1 MAILGASF
9 QIGRSALAAYQSA
22 IAVTGQNLANVGNP
36 NYARQ
41 SPHLTALAGGMT
53 LAGVAPGT
61 GVSLSRLQRHVD
73 NALEAHLRT
82 ALAQQSAATQVH
94 STLSQVESVYNEL
107 SDYDLT
113 SRLNTLFA
121 SFTALQTDPLES
133 TARAQVLAD
142 ADAVVTTL
150 QQYRSGLLT
159 ITGDLNARVADTTT
173 QVNQLL
179 KGIADLNAQIV
190 AAQAQGNGGDGALRD
205 RRDGLLRELATQLDI
220 RTREQDS
227 GIVNVYVGSEPL
239 VEYGRARTLTT
250 QSEVRDGI
258 ERVVVRL
265 ADTGAALP
273 RSDGQLGALATARD
287 DYVVEQLKQLDTLAQ
302 GLIYETNRLQST
314 GRGLVGYTSIAAAFQ
329 VRDIT
334 AALNSPEAGLT
345 YPVQN
350 GSFLVQVRDKA
361 SGQVTSRLIEVDL
374 DGLNGDDTSLAAL
387 TTQLAAVPGLQASV
401 GADGRLQL
409 KAANGFEFNFA
420 EDSSGA
426 LAALGVGAF
435 FTGTDAATISVNTAL
450 KAEPRLIATALD
462 GSVGDGSNA
471 GLLAAVGDQV
481 STLFGAQS
489 LLEFRERM
497 VHDVAVQAAAA
508 ADGAEAADAIYSSL
522 LAQRESLSGVSV
534 DEEAINLTVYERAFQ
549 GASRY
554 LSVVDS
560 LANDV
565 LSLVR

>member
-36 NYARQ
+36 DYARQ

-73 NALEAHLRT
+73 NALESHLRT

-121 SFTALQTDPLES
+121 SFTALQTDPLETTS
-133 TARAQVLAD
+133 RSQVLAD

-150 QQYRSGLLT
+150 QQYRSGLLS

-173 QVNQLL
+173 EVNQLL
-179 KGIADLNAQIV
+179 QGIADLNEQIV
-190 AAQAQGNGGDGALRD
+190 AAQSQGNGGDGALRD

-239 VEYGRARTLTT
+239 VEYSRARTLTT
-250 QSEVRDGI
+250 QSEVQDGI

-273 RSDGQLGALATARD
+273 RSEGQLGALATVRD
-287 DYVVEQLKQLDTLAQ
+287 DYVVEQLKQLDTIAK

-314 GRGLVGYTSIAAAFQ
+314 GRGLVGYTSVSASYQARN
-329 VRDIT
+329 VS
-334 AALNSPEAGLT
+334 AALNSADAGLPF
-345 YPVQN
+345 PVQN
-350 GSFLVQVRDKA
+350 GSFVVQVRDKA
-361 SGQVTSRLIEVDL
+361 SGQVSSRLIEVDL

-387 TTQLAAVPGLQASV
+387 TTQLDAVPGLQASV

-409 KAANGFEFNFA
+409 KADNGFEFNFA

-426 LAALGVGAF
+426 LAALGVGTF
-435 FTGTDAATISVNTAL
+435 FTGTDASTIGVNAAL
-450 KAEPRLIATALD
+450 KSEPRLIATSLD
-462 GSVGDGSNA
+462 GSAGDGSNA
-471 GLLAAVGDQV
+471 GLMAAVGDQV
-481 STLFGAQS
+481 SDLLGSQS
-489 LLEFRERM
+489 LLEYRERM

-508 ADGAEAADAIYSSL
+508 ADGAEAADAVYSSL

-560 LANDV
+560 LATDV